1 MSLTE
6 DENASNW
13 DFPKPAAAGNP
24 LSDISTFRS
33 AIVEW
38 FEATGEDYPW
48 RRTEDPYAILVSEL
62 MLQQTQ
68 IATVLSRG
76 YFENWL
82 TKFPNV
88 ETLTAAREDE
98 ILKAWEGL
106 GYYRRARNLQ
116 RAAAAVVE
124 EFGGEFPKTYEEIR
138 SLPGVG
144 DYTAGAVVSFAYDQP
159 ASMVDA
165 NVARVLARLFDFG
178 ELIDAT
184 AGRKQLAEWSGQ
196 LVDPINARSFNSG
209 LMELGQRY
217 CTPRKPDCK
226 PCPVAEFCVCQDPR
240 QLPNKKAGAKIEA
253 IEEHALFIRDG
264 AKIWLSQAA
273 KGGRR
278 EGLWKLP
285 EIERKQIKKRTQ
297 LFKTKY
303 SITKYRV
310 TLNVFAGTPKEA
322 SGSKS
327 FDVEELA
334 DIAMASPYRKAVEKL
349 LALEAEGDLQFNHAQ
364 Q

>member
-6 DENASNW
+6 DENASIAE
-13 DFPKPAAAGNP
+13 FPKPAAAGNP
-24 LSDISTFRS
+24 LSDIPAFR
-33 AIVEW
+33 ATIVDW

-68 IATVLSRG
+68 IATVLGRG

-82 TKFPNV
+82 TKFPDV
-88 ETLTAAREDE
+88 ETLAKASEDE

-124 EFGGEFPKTYEEIR
+124 EFGGEFPKTYDEIR
-138 SLPGVG
+138 TLPGVG

-165 NVARVLARLFDFG
+165 NVARVLARMFDFA
-178 ELIDAT
+178 ELIDST
-184 AGRKQLAEWSGQ
+184 AGKKQLSEWSGQ
-196 LVDPINARSFNSG
+196 LVDPKNARSFNSG
-209 LMELGQRY
+209 LMELGQRF
-217 CTPRKPDCK
+217 CTPRKPNCEQ
-226 PCPVAEFCVCQDPR
+226 CPVAEFCVCQAPQ

-253 IEEHALFIRDG
+253 IEEHVLYIRDG
-264 AKIWLSQAA
+264 AKIWLSKTA

-285 EIERKQIKKRTQ
+285 EIERKQIKNRQQ
-297 LFKTKY
+297 LLKTKY

-310 TLNVFAGTPKEA
+310 TLNVFAGTPKE
-322 SGSKS
+322 SNGSKS
-327 FDVEELA
+327 FEVEKLA
-334 DIAMASPYRKAVEKL
+334 DVAMASPYRKAVEKL
-349 LALEAEGDLQFNHAQ
+349 LALEADGDLQLNQAH
-364 Q
+364 